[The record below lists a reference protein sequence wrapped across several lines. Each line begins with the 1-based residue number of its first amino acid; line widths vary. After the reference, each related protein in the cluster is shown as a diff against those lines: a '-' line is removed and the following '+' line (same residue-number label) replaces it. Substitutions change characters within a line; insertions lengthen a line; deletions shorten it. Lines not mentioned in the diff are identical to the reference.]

1 MDWRSF
7 CLAIAVHGLLV
18 IMLVF
23 GLNWKTES
31 SGPLQVELWAAGNSP
46 VSPPPAQSKPE
57 PPPPPKPEPKPC
69 KRCGAII
76 KRQIGQINIHRQPG
90 HVADKQVDGRAALE
104 SETLLFCHMGQNL

>member
-57 PPPPPKPEPKPC
+57 PPPPP
-69 KRCGAII
+69 RRSGA
-76 KRQIGQINIHRQPG
+76 RWG
-90 HVADKQVDGRAALE
+90 
-104 SETLLFCHMGQNL
+104 C

>member
-57 PPPPPKPEPKPC
+57 PPPPPPATTSTSQNSVLPDTTKF
-69 KRCGAII
+69 
-76 KRQIGQINIHRQPG
+76 
-90 HVADKQVDGRAALE
+90 ALPVVV
-104 SETLLFCHMGQNL
+104 NV